1 MSVET
6 RDALLYGQLQDGL
19 RVQLMRGP
27 AVSGARSYQEL
38 CIAAKNEEKRLA
50 DLKKREEYSKPH
62 TGNTSPSQRSS
73 KFKQTAGPSG
83 SGSHPHDSSSLSGA
97 TGRLNLKYF
106 YCGKQGHKR
115 EDCRRRKRDLG
126 YPAESRG
133 PSRPATTKQIR
144 SGSRSRSP
152 SSQGGPLATSRN
164 SQVTEP
170 TASSVKD
177 VTGPKDDDPNESVP
191 SPLELLFSDSEEEG
205 VRQIRVT
212 DGGSHPR
219 LARVDIHGVPADGII
234 DTAADITI
242 MGGKLFALVAATAKL
257 RKRNFKKPDKT
268 PRNYN
273 GREFRLDGSM
283 EMDITFHG
291 KTIKTNV
298 YIKMDAID
306 QLLLSEGVCR
316 QLTIVTYHDSVV
328 PRKTSKRGESTT
340 TAAVPSIRVSLIQ
353 SCKLA
358 PSQSALVP
366 VKLDP
371 CVIGDHALLVEGE
384 HLLKESGLV
393 LEDAVIDAPE
403 DGTACV
409 VITNMTGLTQRVS
422 EGTTLGEAQA
432 AEVVTADPQP
442 TDSGQSRIRR
452 LSSTQIKERRAKLLE
467 ALQLKSAHVPHSDAE
482 RLCTFLGD
490 NHDIF
495 SLEPGERGDTS
506 LFTMEINTGDAS
518 PLKQPPR
525 RMPFMVHEEVAKQ
538 LRSMQQEGVIRPSNS
553 PWSSPVVLVR
563 KKDGSHRFCVDYR
576 ALNSVTK
583 ADTFPLPCI
592 DDLLDQLSGARYF
605 STLDLASG
613 FWQIQMETESRE
625 KTAFAT
631 PQGLYEFLVMPFGLK
646 NAPAVFQRLMQR
658 VFDGLNPEGGKQFL
672 AVYLDDIL
680 VFSTTLEEHLAHL
693 RKVIDRLQSANLKL
707 KPSKC
712 RFMKEEVEYL
722 GHIVTAEGLRPNAR
736 VTEAVQSFPTP

>member
-1 MSVET
+1 MIQLAGHLKGRALQEWDLIPAAQRATFAQATESLRLRLDPASTTMAAQYFRHISQRESETVSDFILRLERAFRAAYGRDPMSVET

-83 SGSHPHDSSSLSGA
+83 SGSHPQNDSSSLSGA
-97 TGRLNLKYF
+97 TGRLNLKCF

-126 YPAESRG
+126 YLAESRG

-144 SGSRSRSP
+144 SGSRGRGP
-152 SSQGGPLATSRN
+152 SSQCGPPATSRN

-170 TASSVKD
+170 TASLVKD
-177 VTGPKDDDPNESVP
+177 VMGPKDDDPNESVP

-212 DGGSHPR
+212 DGGSHPW
-219 LARVDIHGVPADGII
+219 LARVDIHGVPADGVI

-257 RKRNFKKPDKT
+257 RKQNFKKPDKT
-268 PRNYN
+268 PRNYD
-273 GREFRLDGSM
+273 GRELRLDGSM
-283 EMDITFHG
+283 EMDITFQG
-291 KTIKTNV
+291 KTIKTNI

-328 PRKTSKRGESTT
+328 PRKTSKRGESMTA
-340 TAAVPSIRVSLIQ
+340 AAVPSIRVSLIQ

-393 LEDAVIDAPE
+393 LEDAVIDTPG

-442 TDSGQSRIRR
+442 TDSSQSRIQR

-467 ALQLKSAHVPHSDAE
+467 ALQLKGAHVPHSDAE

-495 SLEPGERGDTS
+495 SLEPGEHGDTS
-506 LFTMEINTGDAS
+506 LITMEIDTGNAS
-518 PLKQPPR
+518 PLMQPPR
-525 RMPFMVHEEVAKQ
+525 RMPFMVREEVARQ

-563 KKDGSHRFCVDYR
+563 KKGWQ
-576 ALNSVTK
+576 
-583 ADTFPLPCI
+583 PL
-592 DDLLDQLSGARYF
+592 
-605 STLDLASG
+605 
-613 FWQIQMETESRE
+613 
-625 KTAFAT
+625 
-631 PQGLYEFLVMPFGLK
+631 FL
-646 NAPAVFQRLMQR
+646 R
-658 VFDGLNPEGGKQFL
+658 
-672 AVYLDDIL
+672 
-680 VFSTTLEEHLAHL
+680 
-693 RKVIDRLQSANLKL
+693 
-707 KPSKC
+707 
-712 RFMKEEVEYL
+712 
-722 GHIVTAEGLRPNAR
+722 
-736 VTEAVQSFPTP
+736 